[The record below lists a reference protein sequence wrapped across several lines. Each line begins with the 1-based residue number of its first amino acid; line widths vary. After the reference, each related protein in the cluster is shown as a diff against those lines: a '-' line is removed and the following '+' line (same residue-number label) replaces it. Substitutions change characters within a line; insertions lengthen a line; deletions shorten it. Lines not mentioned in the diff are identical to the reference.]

1 MTNKNELNSGQHMI
15 LVTAIPS
22 ANQNE
27 RNSLTRARV
36 QNPLRKN
43 FKLEFEAKS

>member
-1 MTNKNELNSGQHMI
+1 MTKKNELNSGQHI
-15 LVTAIPS
+15 LVIAIPS

-36 QNPLRKN
+36 QNPLRKS